1 MFQGLRWWLIDKE
14 SACNTRGPGL
24 TLGWEDPW
32 KKGMATLPT
41 PVFLPGDSHGQRNLV
56 GYSPWGRMLQ
66 DVATKRKKE
75 KELSSLR
82 MLDSLPLASSW

>member
-1 MFQGLRWWLIDKE
+1 MQEARVWPLVGKIPGRKE
-14 SACNTRGPGL
+14 
-24 TLGWEDPW
+24 W
-32 KKGMATLPT
+32 LPT
-41 PVFLPGDSHGQRNLV
+41 PVFLPGDSHGQRRLV
-56 GYSPWGRMLQ
+56 GYSLVGRMLQ